1 MRGWT
6 GFLITAS
13 LFCAHAQVIT
23 TVAGTDFAFP
33 PTPLAAANA
42 PNGTIAGVATD
53 SFGDVYF
60 TESDIGNN
68 LVFKVTPQG
77 VLTVVAGNGTN
88 GFSGDNGPATS
99 AALDSPIGVAVD
111 SFGNLF
117 FADSFNNRIRK
128 VTPSGIIST
137 YAGNGKIGYSGDG
150 GLATSAALNM
160 SGNGYLAVD
169 LAGNLYIADQGN
181 NVIRKVTAA
190 GIISTYAGNGTKG
203 VPGNGGQAT
212 KAALNLN
219 GYGAVAVDSAGNLFI
234 ADEGNNQIH
243 KVTPGGVISTV
254 AGTGAA
260 GVTGDGGLATSATLD
275 APDAIAV
282 DATGNLFIADSFNDK
297 VREVTTGG
305 VIVTVAGTGKEGY
318 TGDGG
323 LATKATLS
331 LVTGVAVD
339 KSGNLFIADS
349 ANKRIRK
356 VNAAGMISTFAGD
369 GLFRFQ
375 GDGGPA
381 ASAALSFPESATVD
395 PSGNLFFAD
404 TFNHRIRKVTPA
416 GIISTVAGN
425 GTGGFSGDG
434 GPATE
439 ASLLFPFG
447 IALDASGDLF
457 IADSDNSRV
466 RKVTPDGIINTVAGT
481 NAFGFFGDGGPATS
495 AVLNLPIGLA
505 VDESGNLFIADNKN
519 NRIRKVSPDGF
530 ITTEAGGPM
539 FGNTGDGGPATE
551 ATLNWPTGVAVDR
564 AGNLFIA
571 DSGNSR
577 VRKVTP
583 AGIISGVAGDGK
595 FGYSGDGGLAVNATL
610 DLNSLAAYDSIAVDA
625 AGDLFIA
632 DYYNNLVRE
641 VTPDGIINT
650 VAGDGFHGYF
660 GDGGLATHAE
670 LAYPSTVAVDLSGNL
685 FITDVFNNR
694 IREVLATAPSV
705 SVSAQQLSFSA
716 ASGGAPTAAQTLSLT
731 SSVDGL
737 AFSLSVPAN
746 VPWLDLSP
754 VSGVAPRLIQVVA
767 DPTGLAPMTYHAT
780 LTITT
785 PNANPAITKIA
796 VTFTVTASVPP
807 ALSID
812 KTSLSF
818 PFPQQGSARSQSVTV
833 SNSGG
838 GTLPFTAAATTNS
851 GGSWL
856 SVSPTGAQALP
867 GTPAA
872 LTVTANP
879 AGLSAGTYGGQVTVT
894 AGAQSQSVP
903 VTMTVSSL
911 NQAILL
917 SQSGLSFLAVQ
928 GGGVV
933 PAETFGV
940 QNIGTGSVNWTAST
954 STLAGGPNWLQVTPA
969 AGTSD
974 AASTSPRVTVS
985 VDGSALPAGTY
996 YGLVRVDA
1004 PGAANSPQVVTVFL
1018 QVLPSGSNVAG
1029 VVQPAQLI
1037 FTATAGGE
1045 SPSSQNVQ
1053 VYNIVAGAKTFRSQ
1067 VTADFGLGLITLP
1080 RDATLDP
1087 QLPTNIVVQPI
1098 TTGLSAGVYNGVLTL
1113 QFSDGSVSAVKISV
1127 IVSSSAGA
1135 TPAGQSEARP
1145 EHPADSGSCTPTKL
1159 VPALTTLG
1167 QTFTVSA
1174 GWPAALIVSVKDD
1187 CGMPMQPSGSVVV
1200 NFSDGEPSLTLQSQG
1215 AGSWENTWSTGTSS
1229 TAGVTLKIQ
1238 AANQGLTG
1246 NEVVN
1251 GSLASQQQPPVFA
1264 QSGLTSVAI
1273 ISSFSALAPGSAIS
1287 IYGTRLAES
1296 TASAQT
1302 LPLPI
1307 QLVDTQV
1314 FVAGTS
1320 SGGASQLINLPL
1332 YFVSENQINAIVPY
1346 EVNVNTTLQLLVQR
1360 GTTYSVPV
1368 QIDMAQAQPAFFS
1381 TSGLPGGPGVIVDY
1395 PASGAAAYVVN
1406 AGAPAHVGDTIV
1418 LYCTGLGAVSPAVGD
1433 GAAPGQQLSNTVG
1446 TAKVMVGG
1454 QSAHVGFAGLTPG
1467 YAGLYQVNATVP
1479 QGVQSGSSVPVAITI
1494 DGQTS
1499 PPITIAIK

>member
-1 MRGWT
+1 M
-6 GFLITAS
+6 
-13 LFCAHAQVIT
+13 IT

-33 PTPLAAANA
+33 ATPLAAINA
-42 PNGTIAGVATD
+42 PNGTVAAVATD
-53 SFGDVYF
+53 IYGNVYF

-88 GFSGDNGPATS
+88 GFSGDGGPATS
-99 AALDSPIGVAVD
+99 AALDSPIGVTVD
-111 SFGNLF
+111 SFGNVF

-128 VTPSGIIST
+128 VTAGGIIST
-137 YAGNGKIGYSGDG
+137 YAGNGTVGYSGDG
-150 GLATSAALNM
+150 GLAINAALNM

-181 NVIRKVTAA
+181 NVIRKVTPA
-190 GIISTYAGNGTKG
+190 GIISTYAGNGSKG
-203 VPGNGGQAT
+203 LSGNGGQAT
-212 KAALNLN
+212 NAALNLN
-219 GYGAVAVDSAGNLFI
+219 GYGAVAVDASGDLFI
-234 ADEGNNQIH
+234 ADEGNNQIR
-243 KVTPGGVISTV
+243 KVTAGGVISTV
-254 AGTGAA
+254 AGTGVA
-260 GVTGDGGLATSATLD
+260 GFSGDGGLATSATMY

-282 DATGNLFIADSFNDK
+282 DSTGNLFFADSFNDR

-323 LATKATLS
+323 LATKATIS

-339 KSGNLFIADS
+339 SSGNLYFADS

-356 VNAAGMISTFAGD
+356 VNAAGIISTFVGD
-369 GLFRFQ
+369 GLFRYQ
-375 GDGGPA
+375 GDGGTA
-381 ASAALSFPESATVD
+381 ASAAVSFPDGAAVD
-395 PSGNLFFAD
+395 ASGNLFFAD
-404 TFNHRIRKVTPA
+404 SFNHRIRKVTPA

-434 GPATE
+434 GLATE

-447 IALDASGDLF
+447 VAVDASGDLF

-466 RKVTPDGIINTVAGT
+466 RKVTPDGIINTVAGI
-481 NAFGFFGDGGPATS
+481 NAFGYSGDGGPATS
-495 AVLNLPIGLA
+495 AALNLPIGLA
-505 VDESGNLFIADNKN
+505 VDAGGNLFIADNKN

-530 ITTEAGGPM
+530 ITTEAGGPK
-539 FGNTGDGGPATE
+539 FGNTGDGGPAID
-551 ATLNWPTGVAVDR
+551 ATLNLPTGVAVDA
-564 AGNLFIA
+564 AGNLYIA

-583 AGIISGVAGDGK
+583 SGIISGVAGNGT
-595 FGYSGDGGLAVNATL
+595 FGYSGDGGPAIDATL
-610 DLNSLAAYDSIAVDA
+610 DLNWAAAYDSIAVDA
-625 AGDLFIA
+625 AGNLFIA
-632 DYYNNLVRE
+632 DYFNNLVRK
-641 VTPDGIINT
+641 VTPEGIINT

-670 LAYPSTVAVDLSGNL
+670 LSYPSTVAVDASGNL

-694 IREVLATAPSV
+694 IREVLATPPTV
-705 SVSAQQLSFSA
+705 SVSAQQLSFTA

-731 SSVDGL
+731 SSVEGL
-737 AFSLSVPAN
+737 AFSLDVTAN
-746 VPWLDLSP
+746 ISWLDLTP
-754 VSGVAPRLIQVVA
+754 VSGSAPRLIQVIA

-780 LTITT
+780 LTVVT
-785 PNANPAITKIA
+785 PYANPELTTIA
-796 VTFTVTASVPP
+796 VTFTVTAPVPP

-812 KTSLSF
+812 KASLSF
-818 PFPQQGSARSQSVTV
+818 PYPQQGSARSQTITV

-838 GTLPFTAAATTNS
+838 GTLPFTAAATTTS

-867 GTPAA
+867 GTPAT

-879 AGLSAGTYGGQVTVT
+879 AGLSAGTYVGLVTVT
-894 AGAQSQSVP
+894 AGGKSQSVP

-933 PAETFGV
+933 PAQSFGV

-954 STLAGGPNWLQVTPA
+954 STLAGGLSWLQVTPN
-969 AGTSD
+969 AGSSV
-974 AASTSPRVTVS
+974 AGSPSPRVTVS
-985 VDGSALPAGTY
+985 VNGAALPAGTY
-996 YGLVRVDA
+996 YGLVRVNA

-1018 QVLPSGSNVAG
+1018 QVLPAGSNVAG
-1029 VVQPAQLI
+1029 VVQPAQLV

-1045 SPSSQNVQ
+1045 SPGSQNVQ

-1067 VTADFGLGLITLP
+1067 VTADFGLGLVTLP

-1087 QLPTNIVVQPI
+1087 QVPTNIVVQPI
-1098 TTGLSAGVYNGVLTL
+1098 TTGLSAGVYFGVLTL
-1113 QFSDGSVSAVKISV
+1113 QFSDGSVSAVKITV
-1127 IVSSSAGA
+1127 IVSNNAGA
-1135 TPAGQSEARP
+1135 TPASKNEARP
-1145 EHPADSGSCTPTKL
+1145 GRPADSGSCSPSKL
-1159 VPALTTLG
+1159 LPALTTLG

-1174 GWPAALIVSVKDD
+1174 GWPAALIVNVADD
-1187 CGMPMQPSGSVVV
+1187 CGMPMPPSGSVIV
-1200 NFSDGEPSLTLQSQG
+1200 NFSDGEPSLTLASQG
-1215 AGSWENTWSTGTSS
+1215 GGSWENTWSTGNSA
-1229 TAGVTLKIQ
+1229 TAGVTLTIQ

-1251 GSLASQQQPPVFA
+1251 GSLASQQQPPLFA

-1296 TASAQT
+1296 TASATT

-1307 QLVDTQV
+1307 ELVDTQV

-1320 SGGASQLINLPL
+1320 SGGGAPAQLINLPL
-1332 YFVSENQINAIVPY
+1332 YYVSENQINAVVPY

-1368 QIDMAQAQPAFFS
+1368 QIDMASAQPAFFS
-1381 TSGLPGGPGVIVDY
+1381 TSGLPGGAGVIVDY
-1395 PASGAAAYVVN
+1395 PASGTAAYVVN
-1406 AGAPAHVGDTIV
+1406 TGAPAHAGDTIV
-1418 LYCTGLGAVSPAVGD
+1418 LYCTGLGAVNPVVGD
-1433 GAAPGQQLSNTVG
+1433 GAAPGQQLSQTIG
-1446 TAKVMVGG
+1446 TAQLMVGG
-1454 QSAHVGFAGLTPG
+1454 QSAHVSFAGLAPG
-1467 YAGLYQVNATVP
+1467 FAGLYQVNATVP
-1479 QGVQSGSSVPVAITI
+1479 KGVQTGGSVPVTVTI

-1499 PPITIAIK
+1499 PLITIAIK